1 MMMGKNAMVVN
12 VKKSDLLAALSANRE
27 AHLAEFDEADG
38 AYRGTVIEALEARV
52 RQIKDGGKI
61 DVSFH
66 LPKPRS
72 PVKDYDRAIKM
83 LELHQDVSMKLGMDA
98 YRQYV
103 EDDWDWQNEFKH
115 VNSGYLGR

>member
-1 MMMGKNAMVVN
+1 MMGKNTMVVN
-12 VKKSDLLAALSANRE
+12 VLKKDLLAALSANRE
-27 AHLAEFDEADG
+27 AHLAEFEEADG

-52 RQIKDGGKI
+52 KQIKDGGKI
-61 DVSFH
+61 NVSFS

-72 PVKDYDRAIKM
+72 HVKDYDRAIKM

-115 VNSGYLGR
+115 VNSSYLGR